1 MYRSVMES
9 QHSMLCCCGSSLS
22 MPSEGCWLRGMFGY
36 ATRMQ
41 FDLYSLKAVVSHYLP
56 SHYLPSKRQVSHGL
70 ILCLFDP
77 DPDPDPV
84 ALGGLHPG
92 VSSVHLSRRHW
103 PTAFLPGESAA
114 LASDPLASP
123 AGSPASG
130 LLLVARKRAPTG
142 SPASGLLLG
151 RPQAGSYAERL
162 LQRLVKLRLRVGA
175 LAPLRTLWL
184 CGESLDFL
192 KAAPL
197 RILLKRDCL

>member
-142 SPASGLLLG
+142 
-151 RPQAGSYAERL
+151 RPQAGSYWVARKRAPTLSGSYSGWSSCVCGWAPWL
-162 LQRLVKLRLRVGA
+162 LCVR
-175 LAPLRTLWL
+175 
-184 CGESLDFL
+184 CGSVVNPWIF
-192 KAAPL
+192 
-197 RILLKRDCL
+197 